1 MTEND
6 DFFLQEM
13 QGVAKIKQT
22 EKVDLTQPH
31 KATEAQQL
39 RQQAA
44 TQEKIRNNTNHLQ
57 DYAIDRVQPHAELGY
72 RCHGIQDNAYRR
84 LRQGKNPID
93 ARLDLH
99 RMTIEKAR
107 EVVFSFINDCVKY
120 DLRTVLIMP
129 GKGDRNNED
138 PALLKSHLIHW
149 LPQLAD
155 VLAYHT
161 AQPKDGGAGALYV
174 LLRKSERNKKN
185 ARELLSNGRD

>member
-1 MTEND
+1 MTDDD

-13 QGVAKIKQT
+13 QGVKKIQQT
-22 EKVDLTQPH
+22 RKADLTRPH
-31 KATEAQQL
+31 EATEAQKL

-44 TQEKIRNNTNHLQ
+44 TQEKIITDSNHLQ
-57 DYAIDRVQPHAELGY
+57 HYEIERIQPHAELGY
-72 RCHGIQDNAYRR
+72 RCHGIQDNVFRR

-99 RMTIEKAR
+99 RMTVEKAR

-120 DLRTVLIMP
+120 DLRTVIIMP

-161 AQPKDGGAGALYV
+161 AQPRDGGAGAMYV
-174 LLRKSERNKKN
+174 LLRRSEQKKEQ
-185 ARELLSNGRD
+185 ARQHFRDD

>member
-1 MTEND
+1 MTDED

-13 QGVAKIKQT
+13 QGVKKIQQT
-22 EKVDLTQPH
+22 KKADLVQPH
-31 KATEAQQL
+31 KTTEAQKL

-44 TQEKIRNNTNHLQ
+44 TREQISADPNHLQ
-57 DYAIDRVQPHAELGY
+57 HYEVTRVQPHEELGY
-72 RCHGIQDNAYRR
+72 KCHGIQDNVFRR

-99 RMTIEKAR
+99 RMTTEKAR
-107 EVVFSFINDCVKY
+107 DVVYSFINDCVKY

-129 GKGDRNNED
+129 GKGDRNSED
-138 PALLKSHLIHW
+138 PALLKSYLIHW

-161 AQPKDGGAGALYV
+161 AQPKDGGAGAFYV
-174 LLRKSERNKKN
+174 LLRRSEHSKKQN
-185 ARELLSNGRD
+185 RE